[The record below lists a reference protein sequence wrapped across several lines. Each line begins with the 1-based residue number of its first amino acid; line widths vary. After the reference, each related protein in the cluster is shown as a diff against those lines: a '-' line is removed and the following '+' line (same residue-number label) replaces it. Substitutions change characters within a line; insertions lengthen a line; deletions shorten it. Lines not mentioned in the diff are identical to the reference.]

1 MSKDVIIIGGG
12 IIGLCSAYYLHKE
25 GHQVTII
32 DKSDISSGA
41 SFVNAGYITP
51 SHFIPLAS
59 PGMITKGIKWMMNSS
74 SPFYVKPRLNR
85 EFLQW
90 FWAFKKSATKS
101 KVEKAIPVIKDI
113 NLLGRDLFEEL
124 KASDDFDFH
133 YERKGL
139 LMCYQTDKAGE
150 EEWKVG
156 QLGIKEGLNVE
167 NLTKESVKRLEP
179 NIDLNIKGAVYYDC
193 DAHTT
198 PNEFMKGMVN
208 YLQSKGVTFHLNEEV
223 EDINF
228 GNAKIAEI
236 KTNKQLLK
244 AREVVLAAGSWSPLL
259 TKKLGLKI
267 PIEAGKG
274 YRINVKRHTGI
285 QIPSI
290 LVEAKVAVTPMNGFT
305 RFAGTMEI
313 GGINHDINV
322 NRVKA
327 IAKASESF
335 YNGLKI
341 EQEEI
346 DSASCGLRPCTPDG
360 IPYIG
365 RTSKCNNLIIATGH
379 AMMGWSLGPAT
390 GKLVSEIISD
400 KKTSL
405 NLSPFNP
412 DRTF

>member
-1 MSKDVIIIGGG
+1 MSKEVIIIGGG
-12 IIGLCSAYYLHKE
+12 IIGLCSAYYLQKE
-25 GHQVTII
+25 GHQVTIV

-51 SHFIPLAS
+51 SHFIPLAA

-74 SPFYVKPRLNR
+74 SPFYVKPRLNID
-85 EFLQW
+85 FLKW

-101 KVEKAIPVIKDI
+101 KVEKAIPVLKDI

-124 KASDDFDFH
+124 KESKDFDFH

-150 EEWKVG
+150 EEWNVG
-156 QLGIKEGLNVE
+156 QIGIRKGLNVE
-167 NLTKESVKRLEP
+167 NLTKEDVKKLEP

-198 PNEFMKGMVN
+198 PSEFMNGMVN
-208 YLQSKGVTFHLNEEV
+208 YLISNGVKFHLNEQVKDITVVNNKVTEV
-223 EDINF
+223 ITINQVL
-228 GNAKIAEI
+228 N
-236 KTNKQLLK
+236 TD
-244 AREVVLAAGSWSPLL
+244 EVVLAAGSWSPLL

-274 YRINVKRHTGI
+274 YRINVERHTGI
-285 QIPSI
+285 QMPSI

-313 GGINHDINV
+313 GGINHDISA
-322 NRVKA
+322 NRVSS
-327 IAKASESF
+327 IAKAGESY

-341 EQEEI
+341 EQLEI
-346 DSASCGLRPCTPDG
+346 DNASCGLRPCTPDG
-360 IPYIG
+360 VPYIG
-365 RTSKCNNLIIATGH
+365 RTAKCNNLTIATGH

>member
-1 MSKDVIIIGGG
+1 MNKEVIIIGGG

-51 SHFIPLAS
+51 SHFIPLSS
-59 PGMITKGIKWMMNSS
+59 PGIITKGIKWMMNSS
-74 SPFYVKPRLNR
+74 SPFYVKPRLNGD
-85 EFLQW
+85 FLKW

-124 KASDDFDFH
+124 KASKDFDFH

-156 QLGIKEGLNVE
+156 QLGIREGFNVE
-167 NLTKESVKRLEP
+167 HLTKESVKKLEP

-223 EDINF
+223 QDITVLN
-228 GNAKIAEI
+228 NKVTQV
-236 KTNKQLLK
+236 KTNNQVLN
-244 AREVVLAAGSWSPLL
+244 ADEVVLAAGSWSPLL
-259 TKKLGLKI
+259 TKKLGVKI

-274 YRINVKRHTGI
+274 YRINVERHTGI
-285 QIPSI
+285 QMPSI
-290 LVEAKVAVTPMNGFT
+290 LVEAKVAVTPMNGFS

-313 GGINHDINV
+313 GGINHDV
-322 NRVKA
+322 SKKRVKA
-327 IAKASESF
+327 IARASESF

-341 EQEEI
+341 EPKEI
-346 DSASCGLRPCTPDG
+346 DNASCGLRPCSPDG

-365 RTSKCNNLIIATGH
+365 RTSKCNNLTIATGH

-400 KKTSL
+400 KKPSL